1 MPGSIAGC
9 DDKNTKEEDYTK
21 SQYTS
26 LTVDYDKQ
34 KDAQTY
40 IGIAYDSKYL
50 SKEQKAIIA
59 KLDALMELWK
69 IKKQYMN
76 SYTRMWRLAV
86 Q

>member
-50 SKEQKAIIA
+50 SKEQ
-59 KLDALMELWK
+59 
-69 IKKQYMN
+69 
-76 SYTRMWRLAV
+76 RL
-86 Q
+86 